1 MVKIGDQVEFTPYA
15 YLYGRGINERT
26 SGRMPE
32 ECVIVIGTVVYVNEC
47 NMWFLVEYGNSNQH
61 MGFKFQ
67 DLGEAVNIVR
77 SGTKIIREPIYKN
90 TRRSKSNLYR
100 EQSIKVARDLEYS
113 QEIIEKI
120 KNAKSNAEISNI
132 LVTARKR
139 KFDNN
144 I

>member
-1 MVKIGDQVEFTPYA
+1 MKIGDQVEFTPYA

-32 ECVIVIGTVVYVNEC
+32 ECVIVIGTVIYINEC
-47 NMWFLVEYGNSNQH
+47 NMWFLVEYGNTNQH

-67 DLGEAVNIVR
+67 DLGEAVNIV
-77 SGTKIIREPIYKN
+77 GEEAKTITKPIYKN
-90 TRRSKSNLYR
+90 MRRFKSNLYR
-100 EQSIKVARDLEYS
+100 DQSIEVARDLNYS

-120 KNAKSNAEISNI
+120 KNAKSDAEISNI

-139 KFDNN
+139 KFDKD

>member
-32 ECVIVIGTVVYVNEC
+32 ECVIVIGTVIYINEC
-47 NMWFLVEYGNSNQH
+47 NMWFLVEYGNTNQH

-67 DLGEAVNIVR
+67 DLGEAVNIVG
-77 SGTKIIREPIYKN
+77 SETKTIIKPIYKN
-90 TRRSKSNLYR
+90 MHRSKSNLYR
-100 EQSIKVARDLEYS
+100 EQSIGVARDLNYS

-120 KNAKSNAEISNI
+120 KNAKSDAEISNI

-139 KFDNN
+139 KFDKD